1 MIQVCANTG
10 LLPGATTASYNI
22 RFALPEAEHVQ
33 ISVFDEHGA
42 LVKVLLD
49 SDEPSTLPGEFRQP
63 PIPWDYTNAEGEPV
77 GTGDYRLYFKAGSF
91 VSTSDVEVP

>member
-1 MIQVCANTG
+1 VIQVCANTG
-10 LLPGATTASYNI
+10 LLPGATTPSYNI

-33 ISVFDEHGA
+33 ISVFDEHAA

-49 SDEPSTLPGEFRQP
+49 SDEPSTLPGQFRQP

-77 GTGDYRLYFKAGSF
+77 GSGDYRLYFQAGSF
-91 VSTSDVEVP
+91 VSTSDVEIP